1 MQGVNQIEIWLFQ
14 FNPFNSLIF
23 ISNEQYLIN
32 VEIHFDVLQ
41 LFTAKELLNEFMTD
55 AAILNDIEATLKI
68 MCLWVTTMNV
78 LCCDLS

>member
-1 MQGVNQIEIWLFQ
+1 MLIKLKYDY
-14 FNPFNSLIF
+14 FNSIRF

-41 LFTAKELLNEFMTD
+41 LFTAKEFSNEFMTD